1 MLEADTIRK
10 FIEGDLAA
18 FEAIYCAYS
27 PKATWFAVKYVCSEE
42 VAKDIVHDVF
52 LSIWDSRKNLNP
64 DYPVEPYI
72 MTSVRNRCLNYLRDN
87 ISKNKASDTLQKRIL
102 RLKYESL
109 QHTDGPAF
117 DAVLATNLRDK
128 MYRSLEKMPE
138 KTREAFVLNRFNNM
152 SYKQIAE
159 LHGVS
164 EKNIEYRIK
173 RALRQLR
180 LDLSE
185 FFKNK

>member
-1 MLEADTIRK
+1 
-10 FIEGDLAA
+10 
-18 FEAIYCAYS
+18 
-27 PKATWFAVKYVCSEE
+27 
-42 VAKDIVHDVF
+42 
-52 LSIWDSRKNLNP
+52 
-64 DYPVEPYI
+64 
-72 MTSVRNRCLNYLRDN
+72 
-87 ISKNKASDTLQKRIL
+87 
-102 RLKYESL
+102 
-109 QHTDGPAF
+109 
-117 DAVLATNLRDK
+117 
-128 MYRSLEKMPE
+128 MYKSLENMPE